1 MSFYFTIPTTQDL
14 TLQQLLEVLPYP
26 DIRIAASTHYPLDQV
41 LQGGMKLYLPY
52 RSTRGVSLERQDQQ
66 YEIGINVGASPDDLQ
81 LALTMVAQ
89 LAALAEAD
97 ILPEDQE
104 VPLPHTDFCQT
115 YGNHWITEQALH
127 GLSVIRHMIEDQE
140 RTLILN
146 GCVLPFHIGNEF
158 LQHLV
163 YDQPNETTF
172 AERLWSAIQ
181 RLQYV
186 DLEREDVSIPDLR
199 QVGET
204 AEDIWTCIAV
214 TPNQTQLL
222 VQADYIIFMLRE
234 GAIKID
240 FEQVQSYAAE
250 QSWERLDEVHYLL
263 PTFSPD
269 DFAELVEQLHDFRE
283 VGEPS
288 SDN

>member
-14 TLQQLLEVLPYP
+14 TPQQLLEVLPYP
-26 DIRIAASTHYPLDQV
+26 DVCIAVSAHYPLDQV

-52 RSTRGVSLERQDQQ
+52 RSTRGVSLERQEQQ

-89 LAALAEAD
+89 LAVLAEAD
-97 ILPEDQE
+97 ILPEDRE
-104 VPLPHTDFCQT
+104 DPLPHTVFCQT
-115 YGNHWITEQALH
+115 YGNHWITQQALH
-127 GLSVIRHMIEDQE
+127 GLTVIRGMIEDQQ

-146 GCVLPFHIGNEF
+146 GCVLPFHIGSEF

-163 YDQPNETTF
+163 YDQPNEVTF
-172 AERLWSAIQ
+172 AERLWNAIQ
-181 RLQYV
+181 RLQYI

-204 AEDIWTCIAV
+204 VEDIWTCIAV

-222 VQADYIIFMLRE
+222 IQADYIIFMLRE

-263 PTFSPD
+263 PAFSLD

-283 VGEPS
+283 AGEPS